1 MVNVPS
7 AGSKNV
13 VSVLRGLARKQR
25 PNEVCELCGAAV
37 AHEHSHVLQSSNG
50 RILCACEACAILF
63 SHRSDSGKFV
73 RIPRSAIRLDNFQL
87 SDAAWSALL
96 LPIDLAF
103 FLNSTP
109 AGRVTAYYP
118 SPAGSTE
125 SLLNLDAWAELARS
139 NPALERMS
147 PDVEALLVNRAR
159 GRRDYFIAPI
169 DQCYKL
175 TGIIRKHWRGLSGG
189 DEVWQ
194 QIEQFFE
201 GLRERTRE
209 PEEAKHAGS

>member
-1 MVNVPS
+1 
-7 AGSKNV
+7 
-13 VSVLRGLARKQR
+13 VLRGLARKQR

-37 AHEHSHVLQSSNG
+37 VHKHSHVLQPSNG

-73 RIPRSAIRLDNFQL
+73 RIPRSSIRLDNFRI

-103 FLNSTP
+103 FLHSTP
-109 AGRVTAYYP
+109 AGRVIAYYP

-125 SLLNLDAWAELARS
+125 SLLNLDAWGDLARS

-175 TGIIRKHWRGLSGG
+175 TGIIRTHWRGLSGG

-201 GLRERTRE
+201 GLRQQARE
-209 PEEAKHAGS
+209 PEEAAHAGS